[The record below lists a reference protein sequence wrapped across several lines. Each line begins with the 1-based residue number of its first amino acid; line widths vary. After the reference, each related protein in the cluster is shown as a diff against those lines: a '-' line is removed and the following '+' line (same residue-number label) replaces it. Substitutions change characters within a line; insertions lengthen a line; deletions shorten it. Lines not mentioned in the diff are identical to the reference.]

1 MNDKTNNSNGT
12 KRKFSQ
18 NVAAIAG
25 KVVSQQG
32 WVSPI
37 DLFVGMG
44 WLNQEKLSDWKKG
57 KTPYLERVITANL
70 SKLSKTMKEFKSWA
84 THSKLKSSITIYKHK
99 NCKLRF
105 SKSGNP
111 YIESAYH
118 HWGQVLPRA
127 KGRQRGILLVTFK

>member
-1 MNDKTNNSNGT
+1 MNDKTKNSNGA

-18 NVAAIAG
+18 NVAVIAG
-25 KVVSQQG
+25 NVVSHQG

-37 DLFVGMG
+37 DLFLGMG

-84 THSKLKSSITIYKHK
+84 THSKLKPSITVYKHK

-111 YIESAYH
+111 YIESAYSTH
-118 HWGQVLPRA
+118 YILP
-127 KGRQRGILLVTFK
+127 IVTEVPISQTT